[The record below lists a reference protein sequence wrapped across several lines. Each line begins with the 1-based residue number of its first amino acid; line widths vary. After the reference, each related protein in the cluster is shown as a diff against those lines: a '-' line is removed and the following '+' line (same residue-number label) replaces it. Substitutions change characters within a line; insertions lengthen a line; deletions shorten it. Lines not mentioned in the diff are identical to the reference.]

1 MYSRS
6 ARRSR
11 ASAPRRSPRRRRSS
25 AAACSTLASTAR
37 SRTAPGCAAARSAAS
52 LSLAQQVVAALDLPQ
67 PQHAPGVLGPQFGVG
82 ARVPLALGCAP
93 EQLHGVDQ
101 VLHHAVRV
109 ELAQEC
115 ARAPH
120 RRVCRPAGGIAAAPV
135 AVEREL
141 LGQGHEALQYAGR
154 DLGEGM
160 GNARAAASVALPALV
175 TVVALATLHAAA
187 EVGGVRRDTRP
198 VSELRVRQRGKV
210 RPALAEP
217 LLYVLRAVLEHEQRL
232 VPSQRSEQRLLD
244 AGRELVPLPV
254 ARAVALAPRDQS
266 AEQHLGEFGGAG
278 VGQHRPLHQL
288 HHRQTERCR
297 GEIDRELPGD
307 RGGRRAEAADQ
318 LRARTA
324 GRRDV
329 ARARPAGRP

>member
-1 MYSRS
+1 M
-6 ARRSR
+6 
-11 ASAPRRSPRRRRSS
+11 
-25 AAACSTLASTAR
+25 
-37 SRTAPGCAAARSAAS
+37 
-52 LSLAQQVVAALDLPQ
+52 
-67 PQHAPGVLGPQFGVG
+67 
-82 ARVPLALGCAP
+82 
-93 EQLHGVDQ
+93 
-101 VLHHAVRV
+101 
-109 ELAQEC
+109 
-115 ARAPH
+115 
-120 RRVCRPAGGIAAAPV
+120 CRPAGGIAAAPV

-141 LGQGHEALQYAGR
+141 LGQGHEALQHAGR

-232 VPSQRSEQRLLD
+232 IPSQRSEQRLLD
-244 AGRELVPLPV
+244 TRRELVPLPV

-318 LRARTA
+318 LQRGRPVAGTWCGRGLLVGPDPADRPGDPAGAGAGEQSCPGGERARH
-324 GRRDV
+324 GWEYGD
-329 ARARPAGRP
+329 GE